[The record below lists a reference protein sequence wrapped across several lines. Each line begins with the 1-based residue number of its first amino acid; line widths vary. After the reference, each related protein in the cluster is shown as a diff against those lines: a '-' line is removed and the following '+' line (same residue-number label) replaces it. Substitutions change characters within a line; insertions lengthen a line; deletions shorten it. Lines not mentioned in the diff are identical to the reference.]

1 VSLANEMEG
10 GEMRDTEQ
18 EHVDVERL
26 MQEIRRQILEKR
38 AAAGDDAAARVP
50 VSGRRFSPEFYEHLY
65 LAGLAYGEL
74 PVQAVVEESRVP
86 LVGPLLARVKWAAHR
101 LVIFYVNQVAER
113 QVAIN
118 RHLLQAL
125 SLMSEELEQEAGSDD
140 AG

>member
-1 VSLANEMEG
+1 
-10 GEMRDTEQ
+10 MRETED

-38 AAAGDDAAARVP
+38 ASTGDDAAARVP
-50 VSGRRFSPEFYEHLY
+50 VGGRRFPPDFYEHLY
-65 LAGLAYGEL
+65 LAGLAYGGL
-74 PVQAVVEESRVP
+74 PVEAVVEESRVP
-86 LVGPLLARVKWAAHR
+86 LVGPLLTRGKRAAHR

-125 SLMSEELEQEAGSDD
+125 SVMSEALEQEAGDEAAS
-140 AG
+140 